1 MILMESN
8 KLRWGLCYAIFIS
21 LTLSSLVR
29 DLGVSAE
36 GVNPREAKQL
46 RDEVTLS
53 LNRQDLDFQL
63 AFWDLTC

>member
-1 MILMESN
+1 MESN

-36 GVNPREAKQL
+36 GVNPHEAKQL
-46 RDEVTLS
+46 RDEVSLS
-53 LNRQDLDFQL
+53 LNRQDLDFE
-63 AFWDLTC
+63 T